1 MVSVPSRQA
10 VPLAAPPQSG
20 DSLLFAADD
29 PVLPSHP
36 GSPVFGELRWDL
48 SILGLAANQVPGD
61 AVLNF
66 GRFLDPVSLGPAGG
80 PAGPLRLAPAWL
92 LRAKEVLAIL
102 LAPTRRT
109 RHGRIDVYAL
119 RESLSSSTVKA
130 ASAHI
135 YALAVWAT
143 LNALPA
149 DLHRWE
155 QSDLDDFL
163 AYLARERTNSRTGG
177 QGIDAS
183 SIRSYVNTLRT
194 LHLLR
199 ETLTDGGL
207 CFDPWEGMSADSV
220 TGVDLSVRRTKPI
233 PAEQYQPLMRNLWKV
248 IDQIVPDV
256 LAAAD
261 RADTLNSGSA
271 ANVVGRTSTSTSQ
284 PTRSLGPTPSWPIAT
299 LLRRCRPSDGC

>member
-109 RHGRIDVYAL
+109 RHGRIDVYAATGIVVAEHGEGGKRPHL
-119 RESLSSSTVKA
+119 R
-130 ASAHI
+130 
-135 YALAVWAT
+135 
-143 LNALPA
+143 
-149 DLHRWE
+149 
-155 QSDLDDFL
+155 
-163 AYLARERTNSRTGG
+163 ARRVGDAERPPG
-177 QGIDAS
+177 
-183 SIRSYVNTLRT
+183 
-194 LHLLR
+194 
-199 ETLTDGGL
+199 
-207 CFDPWEGMSADSV
+207 
-220 TGVDLSVRRTKPI
+220 
-233 PAEQYQPLMRNLWKV
+233 
-248 IDQIVPDV
+248 
-256 LAAAD
+256 
-261 RADTLNSGSA
+261 
-271 ANVVGRTSTSTSQ
+271 
-284 PTRSLGPTPSWPIAT
+284 
-299 LLRRCRPSDGC
+299 